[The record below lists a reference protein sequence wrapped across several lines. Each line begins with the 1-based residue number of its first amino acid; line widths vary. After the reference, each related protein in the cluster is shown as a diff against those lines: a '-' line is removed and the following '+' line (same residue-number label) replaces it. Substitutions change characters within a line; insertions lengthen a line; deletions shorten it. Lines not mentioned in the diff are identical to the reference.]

1 MKKSMDE
8 HRREFHPAWVK
19 PDPAPMKPYS
29 LDYSSRGRQF

>member
-1 MKKSMDE
+1 MDE
-8 HRREFHPAWVK
+8 HRREFHPDWVK